1 MPYIGKLDR
10 KLYSCI
16 SNEITTD
23 DVIITEERI
32 QHIRQHHPGHFEVI
46 EPYLY
51 LAINEPDYILENMPS
66 TAILLKEIVDNDLRL
81 QIVLRLH
88 TVTDQEGFQNSIISA
103 WQIRDKEYRR
113 LLRNKVVLYKRE

>member
-1 MPYIGKLDR
+1 MPYIGKLER
-10 KLYSCI
+10 KLYSCV
-16 SNEITTD
+16 SKAITTD

-32 QHIRQHHPGHFEVI
+32 QHIKQHHPGHFEVI

-51 LAINEPDYILENMPS
+51 LAINEPDYILENMSS
-66 TAILLKEIVDNDLRL
+66 TALILKEIVDNGLRL

-88 TVTDQEGFQNSIISA
+88 TVTDPDGFQNSIISA

>member
-10 KLYSCI
+10 KLYSCV
-16 SNEITTD
+16 SDSITTD

-32 QHIRQHHPGHFEVI
+32 QHIEEHHPGHFGAI
-46 EPYLY
+46 KPYLY
-51 LAINEPDYILENMPS
+51 LAICEPDYILENVPN
-66 TAILLKEIVDNDLRL
+66 TGLILKQIVEDDVRL

-88 TVTDQEGFQNSIISA
+88 TVTDPDGFQNSIISA
-103 WQIRDKEYRR
+103 WQIREKEYRR